1 VREQVTLFNLATTAT
16 VVFGVTALYL
26 SVFVASLLAALLLIE
41 TSLLSE
47 ALGRDTDVWDYVRL
61 AWLSSALG
69 TIGGALGATL
79 ETDEAVR
86 EAAYAYRP
94 MNGRGR

>member
-1 VREQVTLFNLATTAT
+1 M
-16 VVFGVTALYL
+16 FGITALYL

-41 TSLLSE
+41 PSLLSE
-47 ALGRDTDVWDYVRL
+47 ALGRDTDAWDYVRL
-61 AWLSSALG
+61 AWLLSTLG

-86 EAAYAYRP
+86 EAAYACRP
-94 MNGRGR
+94 RAAAGDGHSG

>member
-1 VREQVTLFNLATTAT
+1 T

-26 SVFVASLLAALLLIE
+26 FVFVASLLAALLLIE
-41 TSLLSE
+41 PFLLSE
-47 ALGRDTDVWDYVRL
+47 ALGRDTDAWDYVRL

-79 ETDEAVR
+79 ETDEAVK
-86 EAAYAYRP
+86 EAAYAHRP
-94 MNGRGR
+94 TNDRGR

>member
-1 VREQVTLFNLATTAT
+1 LFNLATTAT

-26 SVFVASLLAALLLIE
+26 SVFLVSLLGALLLIDP
-41 TSLLSE
+41 SLLSE
-47 ALGRDTDVWDYVRL
+47 ALGRDTNAWDYVRL

-86 EAAYAYRP
+86 EAAYAQRP
-94 MNGRGR
+94 ANARGR